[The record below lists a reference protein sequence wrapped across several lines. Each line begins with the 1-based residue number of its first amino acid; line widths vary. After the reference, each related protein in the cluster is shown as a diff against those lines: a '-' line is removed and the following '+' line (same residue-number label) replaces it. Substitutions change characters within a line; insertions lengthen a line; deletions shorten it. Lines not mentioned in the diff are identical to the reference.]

1 MMTIAHNNTLR
12 LTHLINDLLDME
24 KIVSGNL
31 DFNLQTQALLP
42 IIQQSL
48 ENCQTYGEKSNI
60 KLQLNQS
67 TEDVSVIVDGHRLQ
81 QVIANLLSN
90 AIKYSPEQGTV
101 NINVQALHPLVKVSI
116 VDHGPGIPQAFR
128 SRIFEKFS
136 QADSSDT
143 RQKGGTGLGLAI
155 TKELIER
162 MGGRIGFDSIEGEG
176 ATFWFELPLI
186 MEKQELA

>member
-1 MMTIAHNNTLR
+1 M
-12 LTHLINDLLDME
+12 
-24 KIVSGNL
+24 
-31 DFNLQTQALLP
+31 
-42 IIQQSL
+42 
-48 ENCQTYGEKSNI
+48 
-60 KLQLNQS
+60 
-67 TEDVSVIVDGHRLQ
+67 
-81 QVIANLLSN
+81 
-90 AIKYSPEQGTV
+90 
-101 NINVQALHPLVKVSI
+101 HPLVKVSI

-176 ATFWFELPLI
+176 ATFWFELPRVA
-186 MEKQELA
+186 EKQAVA